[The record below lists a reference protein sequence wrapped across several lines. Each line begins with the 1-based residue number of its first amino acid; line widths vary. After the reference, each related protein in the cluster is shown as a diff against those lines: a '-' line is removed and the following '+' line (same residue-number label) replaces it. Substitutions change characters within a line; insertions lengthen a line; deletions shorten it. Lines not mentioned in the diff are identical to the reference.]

1 MSGFIMLPSRSEA
14 EKLLCDGE
22 IKSPGA
28 WASHSRITA
37 RAAEIIAG
45 RSGSLDSEKAYILGL
60 LHDIGRSFGK
70 SEMRHIYEGYR
81 YMLSLGYD
89 EVARVCLTHSFNCQ
103 RLDDYVGACDIT
115 DYEKNEL
122 LEALLKTEF
131 DDYDWLI
138 QLCDG
143 LAGKT
148 GVIRLEERAE
158 DVRRRYG
165 SYPERKLEKNL
176 DLKAYFEKMTGE
188 DVYRL
193 LNISWEKSG

>member
-1 MSGFIMLPSRSEA
+1 MLPSRSEA

-22 IKSPGA
+22 LEFPGT
-28 WASHSRITA
+28 WVSHSRVTA
-37 RAAEIIAG
+37 RAAEIIAS

-70 SEMRHIYEGYR
+70 SEMRHIYDGYR
-81 YMLSLGYD
+81 YMLSLGYG

-115 DYEKNEL
+115 SQEKKEL
-122 LEALLKTEF
+122 LEALLKIEF
-131 DDYDWLI
+131 DDYDRLI

-143 LAGKT
+143 LAEKI

-158 DVRRRYG
+158 GICLRYG
-165 SYPERKLEKNL
+165 SYPKGKLEKNL
-176 DLKAYFEKMTGE
+176 ELKAYFEKMTGE
-188 DVYRL
+188 DLYSL
-193 LNISWEKSG
+193 LNIR